1 MRAFLL
7 GVRSQK
13 ALPEDFSNR
22 AGTGDWR
29 DWIYSSH
36 GVLMI
41 GIMKDGA
48 FHWRFND
55 TENKL
60 KASTLPVRV
69 LRDSRQIFVQCRERK
84 KRNHPKSTTQTK
96 QKKRRKKKGGGKK
109 SSWTSTVPWF
119 SGALC
124 CLFKRRTCTVTQMG
138 YLMRCSS
145 NEGLSF

>member
-1 MRAFLL
+1 
-7 GVRSQK
+7 
-13 ALPEDFSNR
+13 
-22 AGTGDWR
+22 
-29 DWIYSSH
+29 
-36 GVLMI
+36 MI

-96 QKKRRKKKGGGKK
+96 QKKRRKKKRRGKK
-109 SSWTSTVPWF
+109 KLLDINSSLVLWGFVLPVQAENLY
-119 SGALC
+119 GDPDG
-124 CLFKRRTCTVTQMG
+124 LF
-138 YLMRCSS
+138 
-145 NEGLSF
+145 NEMFL

>member
-1 MRAFLL
+1 
-7 GVRSQK
+7 
-13 ALPEDFSNR
+13 
-22 AGTGDWR
+22 
-29 DWIYSSH
+29 
-36 GVLMI
+36 MI

-84 KRNHPKSTTQTK
+84 KETIQNQQNKTK
-96 QKKRRKKKGGGKK
+96 QK
-109 SSWTSTVPWF
+109 SSWTSTVPQF